1 MGNCCG
7 TPYVKTQVVR
17 KTSSLS
23 RKSSI
28 LFEHFSKQSDYKKKY
43 EFISILGNG
52 GFGKVRLFRDKKF
65 PDMKYAIKT
74 IKKDFFNRHGIVS
87 MIREV
92 EILRK
97 LDHPNIVNY
106 FETYEDEHY
115 LNIVME
121 YIPGDNLLKMISNKS
136 YLDFGERDILEIVT
150 VLLKTIQFLHNNN
163 IIHRDLKP
171 ENILFSINENYES
184 LKLIDFGLSIGLRE
198 KDTYRVGS
206 PYYMAPEMIGGTF
219 SFASDVWSLGVIM
232 FFMVTGKQAFHG
244 RNREDVFDRI
254 KRGKYDRGLLHRM
267 KCSQELKDLIKKML
281 VVDPKK
287 RLTVAACLEHPW
299 ISMNK
304 KEGYKLDKDI
314 LQSIRDFNDK
324 NLLQKEILYVMA
336 KISKESE
343 ILKLKQA
350 FTVIDKDNSGEI
362 EYCEIPLIF
371 EKLGIKPT
379 TEEIETVWKSLD
391 FHKDG
396 KINYSEFLAATLSS
410 INFYKEEKLW
420 SVFQYFDPEETG
432 FITADSVIDS
442 LKASNLKVNEKEMTS
457 LFKKIKSTGDKLSF
471 NEFKSIFFSS
481 NMRQN
486 SINLS
491 TSLQLNPKL
500 NSSSETFSH

>member
-7 TPYVKTQVVR
+7 TPYVKNQPIR
-17 KTSSLS
+17 HTSSLS
-23 RKSSI
+23 RKGSI

-43 EFISILGNG
+43 EFLSILGNG
-52 GFGKVRLFRDKKF
+52 GFGKVRLFRDKKC

-106 FETYEDEHY
+106 FETYEDDHY

-136 YLDFGERDILEIVT
+136 YMDFGERDVLEIIM
-150 VLLKTIQFLHNNN
+150 VLLKTIQFLHINN
-163 IIHRDLKP
+163 IVHRDLKP
-171 ENILFSINENYES
+171 ENILFSISGNYDS

-198 KDTYRVGS
+198 KDSYRVGS
-206 PYYMAPEMIGGTF
+206 PYYMAPEMINGTF
-219 SFASDVWSLGVIM
+219 SFESDVWSIGVIL
-232 FFMVTGKQAFHG
+232 FFMVTGKQPFHG
-244 RNREDVFDRI
+244 RNREDVFERI
-254 KRGKYDRGLLHRM
+254 LKGKYDASLLSKV
-267 KCSQELKDLIKKML
+267 KCSNELKDLIKKML
-281 VVDPKK
+281 VVEPKK
-287 RLTVAACLEHPW
+287 RLTIASCLEHPW
-299 ISMNK
+299 ITHNK
-304 KEGYKLDKDI
+304 KEDIKIDKDI
-314 LQSIRDFNDK
+314 LLALRNFNQN

-362 EYCEIPLIF
+362 EYCEMPIIF

-379 TEEIETVWKSLD
+379 TGEIESIWNSLD
-391 FHKDG
+391 FHCDG

-432 FITADSVIDS
+432 YITADSVIDS
-442 LKASNLKVNEKEMTS
+442 LKASNLKVNEQEMTS
-457 LFKKIKSTGDKLSF
+457 LFKKLKSSGDKLSF
-471 NEFKSIFFSS
+471 EEFKKIFFDSTHRVNS
-481 NMRQN
+481 LNIKQN
-486 SINLS
+486 NPS
-491 TSLQLNPKL
+491 TSES
-500 NSSSETFSH
+500 NSSRK